1 MIFYHFFTPC
11 TLPLLVLEQA
21 EVPEM
26 NYIIMN
32 SQMLSF
38 LPSLNWINFC
48 TGLLHA
54 NWRCDCW
61 LETCPAC
68 IRALCLLVANFC
80 VCQDIAYLVRNTKQI
95 LWQVLCQHH
104 HHKHHQYQYQY
115 LNVSLYFL
123 IYWISNFYANFKH
136 WII

>member
-38 LPSLNWINFC
+38 LPSLN
-48 TGLLHA
+48 
-54 NWRCDCW
+54 
-61 LETCPAC
+61 
-68 IRALCLLVANFC
+68 
-80 VCQDIAYLVRNTKQI
+80 
-95 LWQVLCQHH
+95 
-104 HHKHHQYQYQY
+104 
-115 LNVSLYFL
+115 
-123 IYWISNFYANFKH
+123 
-136 WII
+136 